1 MDEPEDKP
9 TSALP
14 SPEANTDVSPC
25 DAELERQFK
34 LGLEILERYRETFE
48 ALAK

>member
-1 MDEPEDKP
+1 MDESERQPS
-9 TSALP
+9 SAP
-14 SPEANTDVSPC
+14 QSPDFNVDADRR
-25 DAELERQFK
+25 DAELERQVR

>member
-1 MDEPEDKP
+1 MDEPEDKS

-14 SPEANTDVSPC
+14 SPEANTHVSPR
-25 DAELERQFK
+25 DAELERQVK